1 MYTKVNHINH
11 VTLCSAMK
19 DNMVL
24 SSKYTM
30 FYPEWTLS
38 NLLTSCRTSSQG
50 ARVTLREWPSPW
62 HSVRP

>member
-50 ARVTLREWPSPW
+50 ARVTLRE
-62 HSVRP
+62 